1 MHNELKNLIKS
12 TGLTKGKLAQMAGV
26 VPSTVSRWV
35 SGESPIPPL
44 VLEKLRQIDK
54 VINGN

>member
-12 TGLTKGKLAQMAGV
+12 TGLTKAKIAKMAGV
-26 VPSTVSRWV
+26 VPSTVYRWE

-44 VLEKLRQIDK
+44 VLEKLRRIDA
-54 VINGN
+54 VINEK